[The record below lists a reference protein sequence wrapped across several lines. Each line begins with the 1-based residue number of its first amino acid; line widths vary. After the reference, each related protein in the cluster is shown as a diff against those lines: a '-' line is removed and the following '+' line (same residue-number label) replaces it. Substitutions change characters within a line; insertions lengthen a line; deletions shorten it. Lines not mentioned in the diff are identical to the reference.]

1 MRICGFGLFKS
12 VLLCVKSRKMK
23 KIYIVFILF
32 IVFSTRG
39 IAQDIDKNV
48 EARLTNFFEN
58 YTCSAAQIGKCKLN
72 SYKIDYDSKKL
83 DIYASE
89 SFAYQPFLPETVE
102 SIYRYLSQLLPG
114 PVCYFKT
121 TVYSDGK
128 PIEELIPN
136 IFRKKRKDK
145 SRLLGDIDYQGAPW
159 VKNIS
164 RPIDISRGLQNRHIA
179 LWQSHGKYFKNGNGN
194 SNGNGASNG
203 NGDGNGHKNSNGSWL
218 WQRPRLFCTTEDLF
232 TQSIILPYV
241 IPMLENAGAN
251 VFTPRERDTQKN
263 EVIVD
268 NDNPRSSSLYI
279 EAKSRKAY
287 WNTPDRVGFAQKKD
301 VYQNGDNPFTDG
313 TARYAKTES
322 KKNRAFAEWVP
333 NIPENGN
340 YAVYVSYKTLP
351 ESITNAKYTVFHKGG
366 ATVFNVNQKIGGGTW
381 VYLGTFAFDKG
392 SNDYG
397 MVVLSNESDEKG
409 VVCADAVRFGGGMGN
424 IAREGKVSGLPRYL
438 EGARYSAQWAGMP
451 YSVYG
456 NDDRASDYADDIN
469 SRSRMINYLSG
480 GSVYNP
486 KEEGLGVPF
495 EMTMAL
501 HSDAGYS
508 LNGETIGSLGVYTT
522 DFNDSKLHSG
532 ISRYASRDLTDI
544 MITQLKSD
552 INSQFDVQWNR
563 RGMWDKNYSETR
575 LPAVPS
581 MILEFL
587 SHQNFADMALG
598 HDPNFKFAVGRSIY
612 KSILRFVNSQH
623 DEDCVIQ
630 PLPVSHFAIKFEKKR
645 NTISLSWKAVGDP
658 LESSSKP
665 HSYIVYTRIGNFGFD
680 NGVQV
685 EGTSYTTKIEP
696 ELVYSFK
703 VTAVN
708 KGGESFP
715 SEILSVYKAKHEKE
729 RVLIVNGFDRIS
741 GPAIINTADSVGF
754 DLRKD
759 PGVPYQYNS
768 SYCGYQTGFD
778 PKNAGKE
785 TNGGL
790 GYSGS
795 ELEGLRIAGNTFD
808 YPFIH
813 GKAIQAT
820 PGYSFVSCSNEALE
834 SGQVKLNNY
843 HLVDYILGLQK
854 EDSLTARLTNKKYKT
869 FTPRMEQLITQYC
882 LKGGNILVSG
892 SYVGSDMNSTDMDKS
907 FTEDILKYS
916 FQNSMQS
923 THSGN
928 ILGLGRTFTI
938 PREMNE
944 ITYSVPA
951 PDCIIPV
958 SPAFPVLKYVEGNN
972 GAGTAYKGDYRTFI
986 MGFPFESIDTEK
998 NRAEIMSGILQ
1009 FLCGK

>member
-1 MRICGFGLFKS
+1 
-12 VLLCVKSRKMK
+12 MK
-23 KIYIVFILF
+23 KRYILF
-32 IVFSTRG
+32 LLLIIFATKG
-39 IAQDIDKNV
+39 FAQDIDKNV
-48 EARLTNFFEN
+48 EERLKNFFEN
-58 YTCSAAQIGKCKLN
+58 YTCSSAQIGKCKLN
-72 SYKIDYDSKKL
+72 SFKLDFDTKKL
-83 DIYASE
+83 DIYATE

-102 SIYRYLSQLLPG
+102 GIYRYLSQILPG

-121 TVYSDGK
+121 TVYTDGK
-128 PIEELIPN
+128 SIEELIPN
-136 IFRKKRKDK
+136 IYRKKRKDK
-145 SRLLGDIDYQGAPW
+145 SRILEDINYQDAPW
-159 VKNIS
+159 VKNVS

-179 LWQSHGKYFKNGNGN
+179 LWQSHGKYFKNGNGS

-203 NGDGNGHKNSNGSWL
+203 NHNGNGSKNVNGSWL
-218 WQRPRLFCTTEDLF
+218 WQRPRMFCTTEDLF

-241 IPMLENAGAN
+241 IPMLENAGAD

-268 NDNPRSSSLYI
+268 NDNLRSGSLYI
-279 EAKSRKAY
+279 EVKSRKTY
-287 WNTPDRVGFAQKKD
+287 WNTPDVNGFAQKKD
-301 VYQNGDNPFTDG
+301 IYQDGENPFTDG
-313 TARYAKTES
+313 TVRYAKTEK

-333 NIPENGN
+333 TIPEEGN
-340 YAVYVSYKTLP
+340 YAVYISYQTLP
-351 ESITNAKYTVFHKGG
+351 ESVTDAKYTVIHKGG
-366 ATVFNVNQKIGGGTW
+366 ATQFTVNQKIGGGTW

-397 MVVLSNESDEKG
+397 MVVLSNESKEKG

-424 IAREGKVSGLPRYL
+424 IARGGAVSGLPRYL

-451 YSVYG
+451 YSIYG
-456 NDDRASDYADDIN
+456 DEKRANDYADDIN
-469 SRSRMINYLSG
+469 TRSRMVNYLSG

-486 KEEGLGVPF
+486 KEKGLGVPF
-495 EMTMAL
+495 EMAMAL
-501 HSDAGYS
+501 HSDAGYTS
-508 LNGETIGSLGVYTT
+508 NGGTIGSLGIYTT

-544 MITQLKSD
+544 MITQLKKD

-587 SHQNFADMALG
+587 SHQNFADMILG
-598 HDPNFKFAVGRSIY
+598 HDPNFKFTVGRSIY
-612 KSILRFVNSQH
+612 KSIARFVTSQH
-623 DEDCVIQ
+623 DEDCAIQ
-630 PLPVSHFAIKFEKKR
+630 PLPVSHFAIKFEKKK
-645 NTISLSWKAVGDP
+645 NKVNLSWKAVEDP
-658 LESSSKP
+658 LESSAKP
-665 HSYIVYTRIGNFGFD
+665 HNYIVYTRIGNFGFD
-680 NGVQV
+680 NGVLV
-685 EGTSYTTKIEP
+685 EGTSYTAKIEP

-715 SEILSVYKAKHEKE
+715 SEILSAYKAKREKE

-741 GPAIINTADSVGF
+741 GPATINTPDSVGF
-754 DLRKD
+754 DIKKD
-759 PGVPYQYNS
+759 PGVAYHYNI
-768 SYCGYQTGFD
+768 SYCGAQTGFD

-785 TNGGL
+785 TPGGL

-795 ELEGLRIAGNTFD
+795 ELEGVRIAGNTFD

-820 PGYSFVSCSNEALE
+820 PGYSFVSCSNEAVE
-834 SGQVKLNNY
+834 SGRVKLNDY

-854 EDSLTARLTNKKYKT
+854 EDSTTSRFTNEKYKT
-869 FTPRMEQLITQYC
+869 FTPKMQQLITQYC
-882 LKGGNILVSG
+882 KRGGNILVSG
-892 SYVGSDMNSTDMDKS
+892 SYLGSDMSSSFEDKS

-916 FQNSMQS
+916 FRNSMQN
-923 THSGN
+923 TGSGDVFG
-928 ILGLGRTFTI
+928 LGLTFSI
-938 PREMNE
+938 PREVNE
-944 ITYSVPA
+944 HIYSVPA

-958 SPAFPVLKYVEGNN
+958 SPAFPVLKYLGGNY

-986 MGFPFESIDTEK
+986 MGFPFESIDTEEH
-998 NRAEIMSGILQ
+998 RAKIMAGILQ
-1009 FLCGK
+1009 FLNGR